1 MSNASNESILNSMGE
16 KGGEVATAGA
26 ATGNF
31 CCILAMTD
39 IVITSVVGNIS
50 GISSLSVS
58 AGGFIPG
65 KFTTVTIA
73 SGTAILFNR

>member
-1 MSNASNESILNSMGE
+1 MSNSANEAILNSMGV
-16 KGGEVATAGA
+16 KGGEVATTGA
-26 ATGNF
+26 TTGNF

-50 GISSLSVS
+50 GISALTVN

-65 KFTTVTIA
+65 TFTTVTLA
-73 SGTAILFNR
+73 SGTAILFNK